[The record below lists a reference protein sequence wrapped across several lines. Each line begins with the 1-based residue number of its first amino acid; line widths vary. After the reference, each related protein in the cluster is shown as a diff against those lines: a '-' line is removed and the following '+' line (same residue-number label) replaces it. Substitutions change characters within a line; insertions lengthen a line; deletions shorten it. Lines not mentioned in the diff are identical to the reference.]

1 MSDGSRKSPS
11 FFDAKPIPAIE
22 VLICR
27 AIGEA
32 IVETPKGESIT
43 VRAFRSAEGVL
54 TWTIIR

>member
-1 MSDGSRKSPS
+1 MTDDARKPPLFSG
-11 FFDAKPIPAIE
+11 AKPVPAIE

-32 IVETPKGESIT
+32 ILEVPKGESIT